1 MYEELDPTLR
11 DYADRLLEH
20 AAAAL
25 WPERREALES
35 FWHGMS
41 GCPRDEHESAIA
53 ALGLELADDA
63 DPAEVVFRLVL
74 TAYLERLDESEVTNP
89 DQALL
94 YNLSLAESHARL
106 AEDWLEAHPEHRGA
120 TI

>member
-35 FWHGMS
+35 FWRGMS
-41 GCPRDEHESAIA
+41 RCSQDQHETAIA
-53 ALGLELADDA
+53 ALGLELAEDA

-74 TAYLERLDESEVTNP
+74 TAYLERLDEDEVTNP
-89 DQALL
+89 DQALI
-94 YNLSLAESHARL
+94 YSLSLAESHARL
-106 AEDWLEAHPEHRGA
+106 AEDWLADHPEHRA
-120 TI
+120 AP

>member
-20 AAAAL
+20 AAGAL

-35 FWHGMS
+35 FWHGMRQ
-41 GCPRDEHESAIA
+41 CPQDEHEAAIA

-74 TAYLERLDESEVTNP
+74 TAYLERLEETEVNNP

-94 YNLSLAESHARL
+94 YNLSLAEGHACL
-106 AEDWLEAHPEHRGA
+106 AEAWLDAHPEHRGA
-120 TI
+120 VT